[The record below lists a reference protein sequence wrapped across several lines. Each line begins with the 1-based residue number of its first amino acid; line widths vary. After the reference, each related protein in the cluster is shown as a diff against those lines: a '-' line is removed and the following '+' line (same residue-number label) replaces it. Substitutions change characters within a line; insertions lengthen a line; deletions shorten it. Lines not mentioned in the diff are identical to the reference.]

1 MRHDGPK
8 NIFAGAARK
17 AFRDEVE
24 PELQPL
30 EGEVMYMKM
39 ANCQDD
45 ARSDVRVREFWS
57 KQRNAFFEFRV
68 FYPFAKSRNTQSL
81 PQLYQKIETTR

>member
-17 AFRDEVE
+17 AFRDVEVE

-30 EGEVMYMKM
+30 EGEVMEMKM

-45 ARSDVRVREFWS
+45 TRSDVRVREFWN

-68 FYPFAKSRNTQSL
+68 PVREELEHPK
-81 PQLYQKIETTR
+81 PPTTVPED